1 MPVIS
6 QSFAGFAGEVVVLM
20 GDSLGLGRRLLVLR
34 GNVIFFPDTEL
45 VVVSNSSQKQVIN
58 QTLVPHSSPGATR
71 TKAKFLV

>member
-6 QSFAGFAGEVVVLM
+6 QSFTGFAGEVVVLM
-20 GDSLGLGRRLLVLR
+20 GDSLGLGRRLLFLH

-45 VVVSNSSQKQVIN
+45 VVVSNSSQKQVID
-58 QTLVPHSSPGATR
+58 QTPVPHSSPGATR